1 MICVRV
7 LLLFLLV
14 LSSAGTVV
22 AAPDEEALG
31 RSAGYPAGRSLKQ
44 AYQEPY
50 IVGSFSAMDSFNP
63 SCALAPAAAPLP
75 LKKAAAETPI
85 RYRFAGRTLTLDDYM
100 QRQRATGVLVV
111 KDGEIVAER
120 YNYQRTANMRMLS
133 NSMAKTITALGVLKA
148 VEDGL
153 IRSLDDLAET
163 YVPELNGT
171 LYGQTRIVN
180 LMRMASGARYVEDY
194 SANDDRRAF
203 NDTARRLGVAQAA
216 RLVTERAEPEG
227 KRFNYAGA
235 QTEVLGLVLRGAT
248 GRTLCDYVD
257 ETIWKPVGAEAQATW
272 LINPVDKV
280 ELAQGGFNATL
291 RDYARLGVMMA
302 NDGQGPHA
310 AVLSRDHLLAMTD
323 AQRQPEAFRPGRM
336 QYHGSTYHGYGL
348 QTWILPGSHRRF
360 ALQGIH
366 GQAIFVDP
374 ALKLVVAH
382 TAVGKEASG
391 DASGAH
397 LGAERDALLRGIVAG
412 YEAVK
417 VGAAAFERSTG
428 DESAAATSCCATKE

>member
-1 MICVRV
+1 MKCLRP
-7 LLLFLLV
+7 LV
-14 LSSAGTVV
+14 LSLLALMGAGAVL
-22 AAPDEEALG
+22 AAPDEESLG
-31 RSAGYPAGRSLKQ
+31 RSAGYPVGRSLAQ

-50 IVGSFSAMDSFNP
+50 IVGSFSAMDSFIP
-63 SCALAPAAAPLP
+63 SCSLAPATQPLP
-75 LKKAAAETPI
+75 LKKAATEPPI
-85 RYRFAGRTLTLDDYM
+85 RYRFDGRTLTLDDYM

-120 YNYQRTANMRMLS
+120 YNYQRTADMRMLS
-133 NSMAKTITALGVLKA
+133 NSMAKTITALAVLKA

-153 IRSLDDLAET
+153 IRSLDEPAET
-163 YVPELNGT
+163 YVPELKGT
-171 LYGQTRIVN
+171 LYGQTLIVN

-203 NDTARRLGVAQAA
+203 NDAARRLGVARAA
-216 RLVTERAEPEG
+216 HLVTERAEPQG
-227 KRFNYAGA
+227 QRFNYAGA
-235 QTEVLGLVLRGAT
+235 QTEVLGLVVRGAT

-257 ETIWKPVGAEAQATW
+257 ETIWKPIGAEAQASW

-280 ELAQGGFNATL
+280 EFAQGGFNATL
-291 RDYARLGVMMA
+291 RDYARLGLMMA
-302 NDGQGPHA
+302 NDGQGAHT

-323 AQRQPEAFRPGRM
+323 AQQQPEAFRPGRM
-336 QYHGSTYHGYGL
+336 LYHGSTYYGYGL

-374 ALKLVVAH
+374 SLKLVVVH
-382 TAVGKEASG
+382 TAVGKDASG

-397 LGAERDALLRGIVAG
+397 LGAERDALLRGIVARYG
-412 YEAVK
+412 NW
-417 VGAAAFERSTG
+417 
-428 DESAAATSCCATKE
+428 